1 VVLEIP
7 GVSDE
12 WATRFALS
20 LGGDAEVIA
29 PASARRHYAD
39 AVRRALARY
48 R

>member
-1 VVLEIP
+1 VVEV
-7 GVSDE
+7 GESAE

-29 PASARRHYAD
+29 PAGARRHFAA

-48 R
+48 G